1 MIFCVKRCCLL
12 LSLSLIICG
21 GLSAQPFIGLPSAD
35 NTIMLVPENPA
46 FAVHEDVIQA
56 NIASVG
62 GIVGGNSFAF
72 NPGVYNFFNTGN
84 SLSNNV
90 DYVKQ
95 YGGARKDFNATID
108 IMGPGASFKIK
119 KKYNVAVTT
128 GMRYLLNSDNLS
140 TDVFAVLGANPRYEA
155 VPIDT
160 HLIHNYSLVAQV
172 FSQVGFTY
180 GGYLYNSQEQTLKG
194 GVTLKILVGAG
205 AVGLG
210 IPTAS
215 FATHNND
222 GNTYTLAGNANIA
235 FTPYAN
241 KWAITTN
248 PFNAFSQASFNG
260 GVGFDMGLVY
270 EIHKPEN
277 YRLQKKYTVRLA
289 ISITDIGGIGYTAS
303 STTGSYSASIKDTV
317 RNQPLSYN
325 IQNNSSVTFGSILN
339 TYTKDSVLTQTS
351 SKSKFRVGLPTALRL
366 NGDMKIDEDFY
377 INANALINL
386 RSPSADKYVNHYI
399 TGITITPR
407 YMHNGFGIG
416 LPFSYNKA
424 AQTYIGAV
432 IFMGPFY
439 IGVPTIYNMLVTRD
453 AISAYAG
460 LSFRIKSKED
470 AP

>member
-1 MIFCVKRCCLL
+1 LL
-12 LSLSLIICG
+12 
-21 GLSAQPFIGLPSAD
+21 AQPFIGLPSAD

-46 FAVHEDVIQA
+46 FAVHDDVIQA
-56 NIASVG
+56 NIASIG

-72 NPGVYNFFNTGN
+72 NPSVYNFLNNGTI
-84 SLSNNV
+84 SNNT

-95 YGGARKDFNATID
+95 YGGARKNFNATID

-119 KKYNVAVTT
+119 KKYNVAITT
-128 GMRYLLNSDNLS
+128 GARYLLNSDNLS
-140 TDVFAVLGANPRYEA
+140 TDVFGLLGTNPKYEA
-155 VPIDT
+155 DTVNT
-160 HLIHNYSLVAQV
+160 HLVHNYSLVAQV
-172 FSQVGFTY
+172 YSQVGFTY

-194 GVTLKILVGAG
+194 AVTLKVLIGAG

-210 IPTAS
+210 IPS
-215 FATHNND
+215 VNFATHNND
-222 GNTYTLAGNANIA
+222 GNTYNLAGNANIA

-241 KWAITTN
+241 KWAITPN
-248 PFNAFSQASFNG
+248 PFTAFSQGSFNG

-303 STTGSYSASIKDTV
+303 STTGGYSATIKDTV
-317 RNQPLSYN
+317 RNQAVSYN
-325 IQNNSSVTFGSILN
+325 IQNNSSTTFGSIIN
-339 TYTKDSVLTQTS
+339 TYTKDSLLTQTS
-351 SKSKFRVGLPTALRL
+351 SKSKFRVGLPTALRM
-366 NGDMKIDEDFY
+366 NADIKIDENYY

-386 RSPSADKYVNHYI
+386 RAPSADKFVNHYI
-399 TGITITPR
+399 TGITVTPR

-416 LPFSYNKA
+416 LPFSYNTA

-432 IFMGPFY
+432 VFMGPFY
-439 IGVPTIYNMLVTRD
+439 IGIPTIYNMLVTRD